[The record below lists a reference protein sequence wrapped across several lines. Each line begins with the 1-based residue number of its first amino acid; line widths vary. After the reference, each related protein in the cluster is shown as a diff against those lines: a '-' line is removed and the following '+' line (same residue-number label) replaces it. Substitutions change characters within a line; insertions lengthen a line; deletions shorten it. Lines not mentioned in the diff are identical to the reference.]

1 MSEKK
6 QKIGAGHM
14 KAMGRTGAK
23 EIAQALPAFPAHGV
37 QPVEEPGL
45 AGNLTPQEVAQDK
58 GAYETVLGKYSSR
71 NEHSQNQQRVSGE
84 IER

>member
-6 QKIGAGHM
+6 QKIGAGHV

-23 EIAQALPAFPAHGV
+23 ELAQVMPAFPAHGV

-58 GAYETVLGKYSSR
+58 GAYEAVLGKYDSR
-71 NEHSQNQQRVSGE
+71 SEKHQQRQISGE
-84 IER
+84 MER